1 MSGPLS
7 AFAGGFLEDLIR
19 RGYRPGTAAKQ
30 LQLMAHL
37 SGWLAARDLE
47 PAALSSVEIARFVE
61 QRRASHSQLAS
72 ARGPQALLGYLRGL
86 GVVAPAGSREAPTPA
101 GALLDRYAAY
111 LLVRRGVSPSTVRN
125 YCNHARAF
133 LADRER
139 IADDLALEALDPAA
153 INEYVL
159 RESRRVSVSSTQAAA
174 LALRS
179 LLRFL
184 QLEGLIDRDLAVAV
198 PSVAKWRLASLVR
211 AVDRS
216 VVARA
221 VGQLRPAHCD
231 RATRLR
237 DPDAPIATRA
247 AHWRGRHAAARGS
260 GLARGRASDHRQG
273 RPSRA
278 AAAAGRRR
286 RGDRRL
292 ASRGAARLR

>member
-1 MSGPLS
+1 MSNPLRVQMSGPLS
-7 AFAGGFLEDLIR
+7 AFAGGFLEDLIQN
-19 RGYRPGTAAKQ
+19 GYRPGTAAKQ

-37 SGWLAARDLE
+37 SRWLAARDVE
-47 PAALSSVEIARFVE
+47 PAALSSGEIERFVQE
-61 QRRASHSQLAS
+61 RRASHSHLGS
-72 ARGPQALLGYLRGL
+72 ARGLQVLLGYLRSL
-86 GVVAPAGSREAPTPA
+86 GVLPPPGSGEAPTPA
-101 GALLDRYAAY
+101 GSLLDRYAEY

-139 IADDLALEALDPAA
+139 IADDLALEALDPAT

-184 QLEGLIDRDLAVAV
+184 QLEGLIDRDLAVAA

-216 VVARA
+216 VVAR
-221 VGQLRPAHCD
+221 LLERCD
-231 RATRLR
+231 RRTAIGRRDFR
-237 DPDAPIATRA
+237 DPDAPIAARD
-247 AHWRGRHAAARGS
+247 AHWRGR
-260 GLARGRASDHRQG
+260 
-273 RPSRA
+273 RA
-278 AAAAGRRR
+278 AA
-286 RGDRRL
+286 
-292 ASRGAARLR
+292 